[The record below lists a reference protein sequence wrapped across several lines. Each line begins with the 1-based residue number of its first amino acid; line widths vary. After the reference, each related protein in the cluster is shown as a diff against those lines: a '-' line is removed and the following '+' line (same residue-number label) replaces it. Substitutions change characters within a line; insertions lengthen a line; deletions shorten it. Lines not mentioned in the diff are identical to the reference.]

1 MMVPQF
7 HVAIGPAEARCV
19 PSLRW
24 MLGCS
29 WGKGNGHHEHVIR
42 SSDVTCHSPCT
53 LLIFVDFL
61 LYSWI
66 FVCFDWGVLLIE
78 FCVFDW
84 GVLLIEILCVW
95 LGCFINWILCVWLG
109 CFINW
114 ILCVWLGCFI
124 NWILRVWL
132 GCFINWIFVCLTGVF
147 Y

>member
-1 MMVPQF
+1 MMVPRF

-53 LLIFVDFL
+53 LLIFVDVYYIVEFC
-61 LYSWI
+61 
-66 FVCFDWGVLLIE
+66 VFDWGVLLIE

-84 GVLLIEILCVW
+84 GVLLIEFCVFDW
-95 LGCFINWILCVWLG
+95 GVLLIEFCVFDW
-109 CFINW
+109 
-114 ILCVWLGCFI
+114 
-124 NWILRVWL
+124 
-132 GCFINWIFVCLTGVF
+132 VF

>member
-1 MMVPQF
+1 MVPRF

-53 LLIFVDFL
+53 LLIFVDVYYIVEFC
-61 LYSWI
+61 
-66 FVCFDWGVLLIE
+66 VFDWGVLLIE

-84 GVLLIEILCVW
+84 GVLLIEFCVFDW
-95 LGCFINWILCVWLG
+95 GVLLIEFCVFDWGVLLIE
-109 CFINW
+109 F
-114 ILCVWLGCFI
+114 CVFDW
-124 NWILRVWL
+124 
-132 GCFINWIFVCLTGVF
+132 GVSLIEF
-147 Y
+147 CVFDWGV